1 MIDFYLNHLNLSS
14 SDLQKV
20 NLSDDFKNEGKKII
34 YLVKPI
40 NKFSFFQKKIKKLRK
55 EINDDQYL
63 VFRFQTLK
71 GRIRRIEKKK
81 PRFIA
86 KTQVGLEFFFFRL
99 IPRLFFFRK
108 IYSYLSNE
116 TILILSKAEGL
127 GRIVYGG
134 FDIERVENSVS
145 YSYVLASPSE
155 KNHSSKKP
163 SFGPIYG
170 MPRIGKNGKII
181 TVFKIRTMHPY
192 SEFLH
197 EYILKQNGYGEEGKP
212 KNDFRVTTWGRILRK
227 YWIDEIPQIFN
238 VLKGELKLV
247 GLRPVSEVYFN
258 ELGEEYRNMRI
269 NYKPGCI
276 PPYVA
281 LNKKSSKEE
290 VIEAEYEY
298 IKMKKSSPY
307 TTDIIL
313 FFRALTNII
322 AFNKRGT

>member
-1 MIDFYLNHLNLSS
+1 MIDFYLNHLNLSK
-14 SDLQKV
+14 SDVQKTE
-20 NLSDDFKNEGKKII
+20 LSDEFQNQGKKII
-34 YLVKPI
+34 YVVQPI
-40 NKFSFFQKKIKKLRK
+40 NKCCFFQKKIHKLRK

-71 GRIRRIEKKK
+71 ARIRRIEKKK
-81 PRFIA
+81 PRFLSRI
-86 KTQVGLEFFFFRL
+86 QVGVEFIVFRL
-99 IPRLFFFRK
+99 LPRLIIFRK
-108 IYSYLSNE
+108 IYAYLSKE

-127 GRIVYGG
+127 GRIVFGG
-134 FDIERVENSVS
+134 FDIERVESSVS
-145 YSYVLASPSE
+145 YSYVLASPSN
-155 KNHSSKKP
+155 KNYSSKKP

-197 EYILKQNGYGEEGKP
+197 EYILKHNGYGEKGKP
-212 KNDFRVTTWGRILRK
+212 KNDFRVTSWGKVLRK
-227 YWIDEIPQIFN
+227 YWIDETPQILN
-238 VLKGELKLV
+238 VLKGDLKLV

-258 ELGEEYRNMRI
+258 AFHQEYKDMRI

-281 LNKKSSKEE
+281 LNKKPSKKE

-298 IKMKKSSPY
+298 IKMKKSNPY
-307 TTDIIL
+307 TTDFLL
-313 FFRALTNII
+313 FFRALRNII
-322 AFNKRGT
+322 FFNKRGE

>member
-1 MIDFYLNHLNLSS
+1 MIDFYLNHLNLSK
-14 SDLQKV
+14 SDVQKTE
-20 NLSDDFKNEGKKII
+20 LSDEFQNQGKKII
-34 YLVKPI
+34 YVVQPI
-40 NKFSFFQKKIKKLRK
+40 NKCCFFQKKIHKLRK

-81 PRFIA
+81 PRFLSRI
-86 KTQVGLEFFFFRL
+86 QVGVEFIVFRL
-99 IPRLFFFRK
+99 LPRLIIFRK
-108 IYSYLSNE
+108 IYAYLSKE

-127 GRIVYGG
+127 GRIVFGG
-134 FDIERVENSVS
+134 FDIERVESSVS
-145 YSYVLASPSE
+145 YSYVLASPSN
-155 KNHSSKKP
+155 KNYSSKKP

-197 EYILKQNGYGEEGKP
+197 EYILKHNGYGEKGKP
-212 KNDFRVTTWGRILRK
+212 KNDFRVTSWGKVLRK
-227 YWIDEIPQIFN
+227 YWIDETPQILN
-238 VLKGELKLV
+238 VLKGDLKLV

-258 ELGEEYRNMRI
+258 ALHQEYKDMRI

-281 LNKKSSKEE
+281 LNKKPSKKE

-298 IKMKKSSPY
+298 IKMKKSNPY
-307 TTDIIL
+307 TTDFLL
-313 FFRALTNII
+313 FFRALRNII
-322 AFNKRGT
+322 FFNKRGE

>member
-1 MIDFYLNHLNLSS
+1 MIDFYLNHLNLSK
-14 SDLQKV
+14 SDVQKTD
-20 NLSDDFKNEGKKII
+20 LSDEFQNQEKKII
-34 YLVKPI
+34 YVVQPI
-40 NKFSFFQKKIKKLRK
+40 NKCCFFQKKIHKLRK

-81 PRFIA
+81 PRFLSRI
-86 KTQVGLEFFFFRL
+86 QVGVEFIVFRL
-99 IPRLFFFRK
+99 LPRLIIFRK
-108 IYSYLSNE
+108 IYAYLSKE

-127 GRIVYGG
+127 GRIVFGG
-134 FDIERVENSVS
+134 FDIERVESSVS
-145 YSYVLASPSE
+145 YSYVLASPSN
-155 KNHSSKKP
+155 KNYSSKKP

-197 EYILKQNGYGEEGKP
+197 EYILKHNGYGEKGKP
-212 KNDFRVTTWGRILRK
+212 KNDFRVTSWGRVLRK
-227 YWIDEIPQIFN
+227 YWIDETPQIFN

-258 ELGEEYRNMRI
+258 ALHQEYKDMRI

-281 LNKKSSKEE
+281 LNKKPSKKE

-298 IKMKKSSPY
+298 IKMKKSNPY
-307 TTDIIL
+307 TTDFIL
-313 FFRALTNII
+313 FFRALRNII
-322 AFNKRGT
+322 FFNKRGE

>member
-1 MIDFYLNHLNLSS
+1 MIDFYLNHLNLSK
-14 SDLQKV
+14 SDVQKTE
-20 NLSDDFKNEGKKII
+20 LSDEFQNQGKKII
-34 YLVKPI
+34 YVVQPI
-40 NKFSFFQKKIKKLRK
+40 NKCCFFQKKIHKLRK

-81 PRFIA
+81 PRFLSRI
-86 KTQVGLEFFFFRL
+86 QVGVEFIIFRL
-99 IPRLFFFRK
+99 LPRLIIFRK
-108 IYSYLSNE
+108 IYAYLSKE

-127 GRIVYGG
+127 GRIVFGG
-134 FDIERVENSVS
+134 FDIERVESSVS
-145 YSYVLASPSE
+145 YSYVLASPSN
-155 KNHSSKKP
+155 KNYSSKKP

-197 EYILKQNGYGEEGKP
+197 EYILKHNGYGEKGKP
-212 KNDFRVTTWGRILRK
+212 KNDFRVTSWGKVLRK
-227 YWIDEIPQIFN
+227 YWIDETPQILN
-238 VLKGELKLV
+238 VLKGDLKLV

-258 ELGEEYRNMRI
+258 ALHQEYKDMRI

-281 LNKKSSKEE
+281 LNKKPSKKE

-298 IKMKKSSPY
+298 IKMKKSNPY
-307 TTDIIL
+307 TTDFLL
-313 FFRALTNII
+313 FFRALRNII
-322 AFNKRGT
+322 FFNKRGE

>member
-1 MIDFYLNHLNLSS
+1 MIDFYLNHLNLSK
-14 SDLQKV
+14 SDVQKTE
-20 NLSDDFKNEGKKII
+20 LSDEFQNEGKKII
-34 YLVKPI
+34 YVVQPI
-40 NKFSFFQKKIKKLRK
+40 NKCCFFQKKIHKLRK

-81 PRFIA
+81 PRFLSRI
-86 KTQVGLEFFFFRL
+86 QVGVEFIVFRL
-99 IPRLFFFRK
+99 LPRLIIFRK
-108 IYSYLSNE
+108 IYAYLSKE

-127 GRIVYGG
+127 GRIVFGG
-134 FDIERVENSVS
+134 FDIERVESSVS
-145 YSYVLASPSE
+145 YSYVLASPSN
-155 KNHSSKKP
+155 KNYSSKKP

-197 EYILKQNGYGEEGKP
+197 EYILKHNGYGEKGKP
-212 KNDFRVTTWGRILRK
+212 KNDFRVTSWGRVLRK
-227 YWIDEIPQIFN
+227 YWIDETPQIFN

-258 ELGEEYRNMRI
+258 ALHQEYKDMRI

-281 LNKKSSKEE
+281 LNKKPSKKE

-298 IKMKKSSPY
+298 IKMKKSNPY
-307 TTDIIL
+307 TTDFIL
-313 FFRALTNII
+313 FFRALRNII
-322 AFNKRGT
+322 FFNKRGE

>member
-1 MIDFYLNHLNLSS
+1 MIDFYLNHLNLSK
-14 SDLQKV
+14 SDVQKTE
-20 NLSDDFKNEGKKII
+20 LSDEFQNQGKKII
-34 YLVKPI
+34 YVVQPI
-40 NKFSFFQKKIKKLRK
+40 NKCCFFQKKIHKLRK

-81 PRFIA
+81 PRFLSRI
-86 KTQVGLEFFFFRL
+86 QVGVEFIVFRL
-99 IPRLFFFRK
+99 IPRLIIFRK
-108 IYSYLSNE
+108 IYAYLSKE

-127 GRIVYGG
+127 GRIVFGG
-134 FDIERVENSVS
+134 FDIERVESSVS
-145 YSYVLASPSE
+145 YSYVLASPSN
-155 KNHSSKKP
+155 KNYSSKKP

-197 EYILKQNGYGEEGKP
+197 EYILKHNGYGEKGKP
-212 KNDFRVTTWGRILRK
+212 KNDFRVTSWGKVLRK
-227 YWIDEIPQIFN
+227 YWIDETPQILN
-238 VLKGELKLV
+238 VLKGDLKLV

-258 ELGEEYRNMRI
+258 ALHQEYKDMRI

-281 LNKKSSKEE
+281 LNKKPSKKE

-298 IKMKKSSPY
+298 IKMKKSNPY
-307 TTDIIL
+307 TTDFIL
-313 FFRALTNII
+313 FFRALRNII
-322 AFNKRGT
+322 FFNKRGE

>member
-1 MIDFYLNHLNLSS
+1 MIDFYLNHLNLSK
-14 SDLQKV
+14 SDVQKTE
-20 NLSDDFKNEGKKII
+20 LSDEFQNQGKKII
-34 YLVKPI
+34 YVVQPI
-40 NKFSFFQKKIKKLRK
+40 NKCCFFQKKIHKLRK

-81 PRFIA
+81 PRFLSRI
-86 KTQVGLEFFFFRL
+86 QVGVEFIIFRL
-99 IPRLFFFRK
+99 LPRLIIFRK
-108 IYSYLSNE
+108 IYAYLSKE

-127 GRIVYGG
+127 GRIVFGG
-134 FDIERVENSVS
+134 FDIERVESSVS
-145 YSYVLASPSE
+145 YSYVLASPSN
-155 KNHSSKKP
+155 KNYSSKKP

-197 EYILKQNGYGEEGKP
+197 EYILKHNGYGEKGKP
-212 KNDFRVTTWGRILRK
+212 KNDFRVTSWGKVLRK
-227 YWIDEIPQIFN
+227 YWIDETPQILN
-238 VLKGELKLV
+238 VLKGDLKLV

-258 ELGEEYRNMRI
+258 ALHQEYKDMRI

-281 LNKKSSKEE
+281 LNKKPSKKE

-298 IKMKKSSPY
+298 IKMKKSNPY
-307 TTDIIL
+307 TTDFIL
-313 FFRALTNII
+313 FFRALRNII
-322 AFNKRGT
+322 FFNKRGE

>member
-1 MIDFYLNHLNLSS
+1 LI
-14 SDLQKV
+14 
-20 NLSDDFKNEGKKII
+20 
-34 YLVKPI
+34 
-40 NKFSFFQKKIKKLRK
+40 
-55 EINDDQYL
+55 
-63 VFRFQTLK
+63 FRFQTLK
-71 GRIRRIEKKK
+71 GRIRRIEKKR
-81 PRFIA
+81 PRFLA
-86 KTQVGLEFFFFRL
+86 KTQVGLEFLVFRL
-99 IPRLFFFRK
+99 IPRLIIFRK
-108 IYSYLSNE
+108 IYAYLSKE

-127 GRIVYGG
+127 GRIVFSG
-134 FDIERVENSVS
+134 FDIDRVESSVS
-145 YSYVLASPSE
+145 YSYVLASPSD
-155 KNHSSKKP
+155 KNYSSKKP

-197 EYILKQNGYGEEGKP
+197 EYILKHNGYGEKGKP
-212 KNDFRVTTWGRILRK
+212 KNDFRVTSWGRVLRK
-227 YWIDEIPQIFN
+227 YWIDEIPQLFN

-258 ELGEEYRNMRI
+258 ALNEDYKDMRI

-298 IKMKKSSPY
+298 IKMKKSNPY
-307 TTDIIL
+307 TTDFIL

>member
-14 SDLQKV
+14 NDLQKV
-20 NLSDDFKNEGKKII
+20 NLSDDFHNEGKKII
-34 YLVKPI
+34 YVFKPI
-40 NKFSFFQKKIKKLRK
+40 NKCSFFQKRIQNLRK
-55 EINDDQYL
+55 EINEDQYL

-71 GRIRRIEKKK
+71 GRIRRIEKKR
-81 PRFIA
+81 PRFMA
-86 KTQVGLEFFFFRL
+86 KIQVGVEFLVFRL
-99 IPRLFFFRK
+99 IPRLIIFRRLFA
-108 IYSYLSNE
+108 YLSKE

-127 GRIVYGG
+127 GRIVFSG
-134 FDIERVENSVS
+134 FDIERVESSVS
-145 YSYVLASPSE
+145 YSYVLASPSD
-155 KNHSSKKP
+155 KNYSSKKP

-197 EYILKQNGYGEEGKP
+197 EYILKHNGYGEKGKP
-212 KNDFRVTTWGRILRK
+212 KNDFRVTSWGRVLRK
-227 YWIDEIPQIFN
+227 YWIDEIPQLFN

-258 ELGEEYRNMRI
+258 DLHEDYKDMRI
-269 NYKPGCI
+269 SYKPGCI

-290 VIEAEYEY
+290 VIKAEYEY
-298 IKMKKSSPY
+298 IKMKKSNPY
-307 TTDIIL
+307 TTDFIL